1 MKEAKVE
8 MGSVWRER
16 VEGWARSGMT
26 CKEYAAKIGVNPHTL
41 AGWRCKLRRRTTTT
55 ASTRSRVP
63 VAGLVDVTE
72 QVAAALVKE
81 LGVIEVELGG
91 ALVRVRGEVDG
102 ETLERV
108 LGAIGGRR

>member
-1 MKEAKVE
+1 MTTDA
-8 MGSVWRER
+8 VWRER
-16 VEGWARSGMT
+16 VEGWGRSGMT

-41 AGWRCKLRRRTTTT
+41 AGWRWKLRRQT
-55 ASTRSRVP
+55 AAAAPTRSRVP

-102 ETLERV
+102 ETLARV
-108 LGAIGGRR
+108 LGAVGGRR

>member
-8 MGSVWRER
+8 TGSVWWER

-41 AGWRCKLRRRTTTT
+41 AGWRWKLRKQT
-55 ASTRSRVP
+55 AATPSSRSP
-63 VAGLVDVTE
+63 ASVAGLVDVTE

-102 ETLERV
+102 ETLSRV
-108 LGAIGGRR
+108 LGAVGGRR